1 MRNETRQDRDVEQRE
16 LSLLMKRLITGY
28 KALLETMIEQE
39 GITLAQIRMLNALNE
54 RAEVSAAELARICY
68 ITPQSMQAVVKRA
81 EAAGWI
87 TRAPSPANRRVLTAT
102 LTPTGRRVLLRG
114 LALSA
119 KLERY
124 IWADAKSSE
133 LRVMKRSL
141 QTALKR
147 LQTRADMQEAEHH
160 TRRPLPDRAASAA
173 ARKTA

>member
-1 MRNETRQDRDVEQRE
+1 MRKSDRQDRDAEQRE

-54 RAEVSAAELARICY
+54 RDDVSAAELARICY

-87 TRAPSPANRRVLTAT
+87 IRSPSPANRRVLSAT

-114 LALSA
+114 LALSE
-119 KLERY
+119 KLERH

-141 QTALKR
+141 QTALER
-147 LQTRADMQEAEHH
+147 LQARTEAQNIEHQARQE
-160 TRRPLPDRAASAA
+160 RPDRAAGAA

>member
-1 MRNETRQDRDVEQRE
+1 MRKENRQGRDAEQRE
-16 LSLLMKRLITGY
+16 LSLLMKRLLTSY
-28 KALLETMIEQE
+28 KAQLEMMIEQE

-54 RAEVSAAELARICY
+54 RADVSAAELARICY

-87 TRAPSPANRRVLTAT
+87 TRSPSPANRRVLTAT

-119 KLERY
+119 KLERH
-124 IWADAKSSE
+124 IWVDAKSSE

-141 QTALKR
+141 QTALGR
-147 LQTRADMQEAEHH
+147 LQAQADIQNAEHH
-160 TRRPLPDRAASAA
+160 ARQQPGERAAAA
-173 ARKTA
+173 ASRKTA

>member
-1 MRNETRQDRDVEQRE
+1 MRKGNRQDRDAEQRE

-39 GITLAQIRMLNALNE
+39 GITLAQIRMLNALSE
-54 RAEVSAAELARICY
+54 RSDVSAAELARICY

-81 EAAGWI
+81 VGAGWI
-87 TRAPSPANRRVLTAT
+87 TRSPSPVNRRVLTAT

-119 KLERY
+119 KVERY

-133 LRVMKRSL
+133 RRVMKRSL
-141 QTALKR
+141 ETAMER
-147 LQTRADMQEAEHH
+147 LQAQTDAHNAEHH
-160 TRRPLPDRAASAA
+160 GRQQSPDRATGAA
-173 ARKTA
+173 TRKTA

>member
-1 MRNETRQDRDVEQRE
+1 MRKEPRQDRDAEQRE
-16 LSLLMKRLITGY
+16 LSLLMKRLLTGY

-54 RAEVSAAELARICY
+54 RTEVSAAELARICY

-87 TRAPSPANRRVLTAT
+87 TRSPSPANRRVLRAT

-114 LALSA
+114 MALSA

-141 QTALKR
+141 QTALTR
-147 LQTRADMQEAEHH
+147 LETRAGLQAVEHH
-160 TRRPLPDRAASAA
+160 TRQQRPDRAASAT